1 MIVSSRIPWMTFDRH
16 TPRAKGKLVVTATEF
31 PGAPALPCELDCCM
45 VSNDEMD
52 WEPKIHVTVAG
63 SGDANLSVDVGD
75 TFLVSRTEGIGI
87 FLSGLY
93 LGDLGDT

>member
-1 MIVSSRIPWMTFDRH
+1 MIDTHHGQKASW
-16 TPRAKGKLVVTATEF
+16 LLTATEF

-63 SGDANLSVDVGD
+63 SGDANLSVDVSD